1 MLTGESVPVDVG
13 PGSEVVGASINGHGR
28 LTVFVTKVG
37 ANTKLSEIVR
47 LLEAAQGSKAPVQR
61 LADRISS
68 IFVPVVLRI
77 AAATFIGW
85 LVFGDAEPGQALL
98 NAVAVLLIACPCA
111 LGLATPAAIM
121 AGTGRGAELGILFK
135 GGEVFETAHA
145 ADIVL
150 LDKTGT
156 VTEGAMR
163 LAEVVPLA
171 GFAEDDVLAVA
182 AAAESGSEHPVA
194 RAVIDGARER
204 SIDIPSA
211 DERSIEPGAGASA
224 RVAGHAD
231 RRRPAGASP
240 GGSAR
245 AGRPPLR
252 RWSDDV
258 RRPA

>member
-1 MLTGESVPVDVG
+1 MSA

-68 IFVPVVLRI
+68 IFVPVVMVI
-77 AAATFIGW
+77 AAATFLGW

-98 NAVAVLLIACPCA
+98 HAVAVLLIACPCA

-156 VTEGAMR
+156 VTEGEMR

-171 GFAEDDVLAVA
+171 GFAEDDVLAMA

-194 RAVIDGARER
+194 RAVIDGARR
-204 SIDIPSA
+204 A
-211 DERSIEPGAGASA
+211 L
-224 RVAGHAD
+224 D
-231 RRRPAGASP
+231 RH
-240 GGSAR
+240 
-245 AGRPPLR
+245 PLR
-252 RWSDDV
+252 RRALDRAGGRRLRPCRGARGSLVGRPEHLPDDLRAQV
-258 RRPA
+258 DRLVDERV